1 MPSTHQLVPQYDP
14 DGLDLDLERQL
25 DSKDAIKDGVL
36 AAGAS
41 PQISVE
47 DTISTR
53 AKLTQ
58 LGFYFLCNVA
68 LTIYNKLILGKF
80 PHPWLLTALHTGSA
94 SIGCYILRM
103 RGTIPRTQLDWN
115 EGMTLLA
122 FSVLFTVNI
131 AISNVSLY
139 VFAYL
144 RLFSSAHH

>member
-1 MPSTHQLVPQYDP
+1 MPSTHQLVPQHDP
-14 DGLDLDLERQL
+14 DDLDLERQL
-25 DSKDAIKDGVL
+25 DSKDSLKDGIL
-36 AAGAS
+36 AAGADGTT
-41 PQISVE
+41 PSVE

-103 RGTIPRTQLDWN
+103 RGSITRTQLDWN

-131 AISNVSLY
+131 AISNVSL
-139 VFAYL
+139 
-144 RLFSSAHH
+144 